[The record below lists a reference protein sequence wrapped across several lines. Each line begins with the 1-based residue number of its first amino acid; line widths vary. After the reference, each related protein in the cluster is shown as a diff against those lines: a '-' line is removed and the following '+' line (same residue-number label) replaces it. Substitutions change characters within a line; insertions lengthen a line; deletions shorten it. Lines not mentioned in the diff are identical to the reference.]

1 MNKREKII
9 KLQDDAI
16 RSLLLCYI
24 FFMFIVIGMTMQ
36 FIVISNNGGKMP
48 VLLNYD
54 FNNDEHFSFQEN
66 FEVKNPYLAD
76 RFIIGNS
83 IYSIG
88 DITMIFFGFML
99 FVSSIFCIYNQRK
112 LENEKKRQTKIN
124 KTPN

>member
-54 FNNDEHFSFQEN
+54 FNNDEHFSFQKSS
-66 FEVKNPYLAD
+66 EVKNPYLAD